1 MLYPRLNPYTQ
12 IQLLT
17 KLLEQEVGYDE
28 AHELIEKAE
37 LERAVLQNCSNVE
50 IR

>member
-28 AHELIEKAE
+28 AHSLIEQAE
-37 LERAVLQNCSNVE
+37 LEHAVLERCSNVE
-50 IR
+50 TR